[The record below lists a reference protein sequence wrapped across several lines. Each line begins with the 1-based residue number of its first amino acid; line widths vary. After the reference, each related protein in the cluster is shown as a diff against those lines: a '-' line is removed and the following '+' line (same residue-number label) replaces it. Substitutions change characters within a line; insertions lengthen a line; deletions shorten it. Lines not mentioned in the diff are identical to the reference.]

1 MKPLLKVVAVVVLL
15 GAAFWSIRTSRRSAP
30 AVTLTVVT
38 NGAPG
43 SSTNVAFR
51 VVNQGS
57 RAILL
62 TDLVVETD
70 TPAGWREASRT
81 KPSDPQRLATGATKD
96 VTIPAP
102 GDGRPWSLRAI
113 YDRDVVGPWL
123 WLAMLESAAS
133 NGRWPSASFGIMAGR
148 YSCFGDVTAR

>member
-1 MKPLLKVVAVVVLL
+1 MKLPLKVLAAIILL
-15 GAAFWSIRTSRRSAP
+15 GAAYWSVQASRRSAP

-43 SSTNVAFR
+43 SSTNVVFR
-51 VVNQGS
+51 VVNHGS

-70 TPAGWREASRT
+70 TAAGWREVNRT
-81 KPSDPQRLATGATKD
+81 KPSDPQRLATGAKKD

-102 GDGRPWSLRAI
+102 GDGQPWRLRAI
-113 YDRDVVGPWL
+113 YGRDVVGPWL
-123 WLAMLESAAS
+123 WLAALEFAAS
-133 NGRWPSASFGIMAGR
+133 NGRWPPASFGIMAGR
-148 YSCFGDVTAR
+148 YSCVGEVTAR

>member
-1 MKPLLKVVAVVVLL
+1 MKPLLKVVAVVILL
-15 GAAFWSIRTSRRSAP
+15 GAAYWSVLASRRSAP
-30 AVTLTVVT
+30 TVTLSVVT
-38 NGAPG
+38 NGTPG
-43 SSTNVAFR
+43 SSTNVVFR

-70 TPAGWREASRT
+70 TAAGWREAGRT

-102 GDGRPWSLRAI
+102 GDGQTWRLRAI
-113 YDRDVVGPWL
+113 YGRDVVGPWL
-123 WLAMLESAAS
+123 WLAMLEFAAS
-133 NGRWPSASFGIMAGR
+133 NGRWPPASFGIMAGR
-148 YSCFGDVTAR
+148 YSCFGEVTAR

>member
-15 GAAFWSIRTSRRSAP
+15 GAAFWSITASRRSAP

-43 SSTNVAFR
+43 SSTNVVFR

-62 TDLVVETD
+62 TDLVVEND

-81 KPSDPQRLATGATKD
+81 KPSDPQRLAIGAIKD
-96 VTIPAP
+96 VSIPAP
-102 GDGRPWSLRAI
+102 GDGRPWRLRAI
-113 YDRDVVGPWL
+113 YGRDVVGPWL
-123 WLAMLESAAS
+123 WLAMLEFAAS
-133 NGRWPSASFGIMAGR
+133 NGRWPPASFGIMAGR
-148 YSCFGDVTAR
+148 YSCFGEVTAR

>member
-15 GAAFWSIRTSRRSAP
+15 GAAYWSVQTSRRSAP
-30 AVTLTVVT
+30 AVTLTIVT

-43 SSTNVAFR
+43 SSTNVVFR

-96 VTIPAP
+96 VTVPAP
-102 GDGRPWSLRAI
+102 GDSRPWRLRAV
-113 YDRDVVGPWL
+113 YGRDVVGPWL
-123 WLAMLESAAS
+123 WLAMLEFAAS
-133 NGRWPSASFGIMAGR
+133 KGRWPPAPFGIMAGR
-148 YSCFGDVTAR
+148 YSCFGEVTAP